1 MFIFLSCAFA
11 VAVNLSQYLCIG
23 KFSAVT
29 YQVLGHMKTALV
41 LFLGAIL
48 FASPVSAK
56 NMGGIAIAGVGMV
69 GYSWAVEKEKG
80 AAKSASQ
87 SVSKDLELGKGET
100 RAGEGEAVDDKLL
113 TPKK

>member
-1 MFIFLSCAFA
+1 M
-11 VAVNLSQYLCIG
+11 AVNLSQYLCIG

-41 LFLGAIL
+41 LLLGAIL

-56 NMGGIAIAGVGMV
+56 NMGGIAIAVVGMV
-69 GYSWAVEKEKG
+69 GYSWAVEKEKT

-87 SVSKDLELGKGET
+87 SVMALQDLELGKGE
-100 RAGEGEAVDDKLL
+100 RKAGEGEDLEDRLL
-113 TPKK
+113 ATKK